1 MNKRQSENEV
11 RENVVNKLSWEMA
24 DRDENRIARQIQEG
38 GEIDAVYG
46 LDECGL
52 LDGFYLFLEEAGV
65 LGLLEKIS
73 AEGVKRVMVP
83 FFRFVHLYM
92 LKILF
97 GVESMHS
104 LPPLLFSNEAAMRMV
119 GFNAH

>member
-1 MNKRQSENEV
+1 MSKSQSENEV
-11 RENVVNKLSWEMA
+11 RENIVNKLSWQLAE
-24 DRDENRIARQIQEG
+24 RDEKRIAKEIHEG

-73 AEGVKRVMVP
+73 AKS
-83 FFRFVHLYM
+83 FRPN
-92 LKILF
+92 KI
-97 GVESMHS
+97 
-104 LPPLLFSNEAAMRMV
+104 
-119 GFNAH
+119 NAVVVTKWDGKNNGRDNWVVYLRT